1 MNSMREAIQGY
12 LSLRRSFGFKLAE
25 AGVELMRFADF
36 MEQQGA
42 SHITVHL
49 ALLWAQEKTSVEPM
63 NWAKRLCHIR
73 CFTRYYIA
81 YDPQT
86 EIPPVRLLPYQPAR
100 SRPYIYTEEE
110 IERLLAHALALSPQH
125 GLRPWTYHCLFGL
138 LSVSGMRIG
147 EAVHLLDDDVDLR
160 TGLLTVRNSKFGKSR
175 LIPIHEST
183 QETLSRYRRRRD
195 DLLAG
200 RRPSYFFITSRCN
213 HLDSGEIHR
222 TFYKLSRQVGLRGSE
237 DHTGP
242 RIHDLRHRFA
252 IQTLIAWY
260 RSGEE
265 VERRLPILSTYL
277 GHVHVADTYWYLSAC
292 PELMGHAVSLL
303 EQHWEQR
310 S

>member
-1 MNSMREAIQGY
+1 MNALREAIQSY
-12 LSLRRSFGFKLAE
+12 LSLRRSLGFKLWE

-36 MEQQGA
+36 MERQGA
-42 SHITVHL
+42 SHITTHL

-63 NWAKRLCHIR
+63 NWAKRLSHVR
-73 CFTRYYIA
+73 CFARYYSA

-86 EIPPVRLLPYQPAR
+86 EIPPPHLLPYRPAR
-100 SRPYIYTEEE
+100 TRPYIYTEEE
-110 IERLLAHALALSPQH
+110 IEQLLTHALMLNPRH

-138 LSVSGMRIG
+138 LTVSGMRLG
-147 EAVHLLDDDVDLR
+147 EAVRLQDDDVDLCA
-160 TGLLTVRNSKFGKSR
+160 GLLTVRGSKFGKSR
-175 LIPIHEST
+175 FVPIDAST
-183 QETLSRYRRRRD
+183 QETLAHYRRRRD
-195 DLLAG
+195 QLLAG
-200 RRPSYFFITSRCN
+200 RRATYFFITCRG
-213 HLDSGEIHR
+213 HRLDFGEIHR
-222 TFYKLSRQVGLRGSE
+222 TFYKLSRQIGLRGPE
-237 DHTGP
+237 DRRGP

-265 VERRLPILSTYL
+265 VERRLPVLSTYL

-303 EQHWEQR
+303 EQRWEKR